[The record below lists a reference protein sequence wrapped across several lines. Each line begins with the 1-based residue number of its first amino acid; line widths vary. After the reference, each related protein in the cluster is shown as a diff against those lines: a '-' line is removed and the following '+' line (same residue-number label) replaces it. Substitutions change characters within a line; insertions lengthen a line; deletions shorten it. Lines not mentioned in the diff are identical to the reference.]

1 MTALGR
7 GGRWARRMTALVILA
22 LGMVDLLAAARIG
35 PVPRAGVLGVDY
47 AVAALVGARY
57 VLLAAGLTAVM
68 TVRGLLQ
75 GKRAA
80 WWVALAAAV
89 ASLPGHPITHTD
101 AAGQAVALAALVTLL
116 GWRRVFVAR
125 ADPALARRGVAM
137 LVAGELAVFGYAAAG
152 LYQLDTELRHPRTL
166 ASALP
171 DAARLLFLLPVHLE
185 PMTRHGQAFVDS
197 VRVAALI
204 VACVGLSRL
213 IAAVVGRPGHAAD
226 RAEVTR
232 LLRRHGRTGLA
243 HFHLLDDK
251 NWVISSDHN
260 AFVGYTVV
268 GTTAVALG
276 EPVGDPRSCR
286 VAALEFLQL
295 CALNGWTPV
304 FHQVS
309 EPGRAL
315 LESLGMKALHI
326 GEEAIVDVRT
336 WSAQGR
342 EYKSLRSALR
352 RCQRAGYRVI
362 DLPHPVDD
370 PTLAQLKEVSDAWL
384 AAGGHRERTFT
395 LGRFDADYL
404 RGTPIVAVIDAEGT
418 VQAFANLL
426 PSYQSPDGSFDLMR
440 RRPDAVNGV
449 MDFLFVGLIE
459 RFRTAGYTGMNL
471 GLAPLSGAGTGSSLA
486 DRVIRTLYQHGG
498 AAFNFAGLRAFK
510 EKWQPRWEPRYLTYL
525 AETDLPKAALAVARA
540 GELPDPRRPTIRVL
554 GLLRR
559 FPITVGFATLQLWL
573 MTATTI
579 DGNLHH
585 LLLRHF
591 GLAWPDLAHGQL
603 WRLLTATLIQ
613 SKPGFVWSMIAF
625 LGVVLPLAE
634 WRLGSRQTSWVF
646 LLGDW
651 ASTIPVLLA
660 LKAAAAAGV
669 VAAATAINQR
679 DAGSSSGAYALVAAA
694 LWTLPAGRIRRIAVS
709 GLLGCLAITLIVF
722 HRLFD
727 LQHLLSAAGT
737 LAVLRLTTDAPGAAL
752 IGTMTNPTP
761 PSRFAGF
768 RRPRNTPN
776 GHQTPRL
783 RVTEPQRNLRHY
795 TDDQPL
801 DNRATCAQN

>member
-1 MTALGR
+1 MTAVGW
-7 GGRWARRMTALVILA
+7 GGRWARRVTALVILA
-22 LGMVDLLAAARIG
+22 LGTVDLLAAARVG

-57 VLLAAGLTAVM
+57 VVLAAGLTAVM
-68 TVRGLLQ
+68 TVRGLMQ
-75 GKRAA
+75 GQRAA

-89 ASLPGHPITHTD
+89 ASLPGHPATD
-101 AAGQAVALAALVTLL
+101 ADVAGQAVALTALVTLL
-116 GWRRVFVAR
+116 GCRRVFIAR
-125 ADPALARRGVAM
+125 ADPALACRGVAV
-137 LVAGELAVFGYAAAG
+137 LVIGELAVFGYATAG
-152 LYQLDTELRHPRTL
+152 LYQLDTEFRHPNTL

-213 IAAVVGRPGHAAD
+213 IAAVAGRPGHAAD

-251 NWVISSDHN
+251 NWVISSDHK

-276 EPVGDPRSCR
+276 EPVGNPRSCR

-315 LESLGMKALHI
+315 LESFGMKALHI

-342 EYKSLRSALR
+342 ECKSLRSALR
-352 RCQRAGYRVI
+352 RCERAGYRVVG
-362 DLPHPVDD
+362 LPHPVDD

-384 AAGGHRERTFT
+384 ATGGHRERTFT

-404 RGTPIVAVIDAEGT
+404 RSTPIVAAIDAEGT

-426 PSYQSPDGSFDLMR
+426 PPYQSLDGSFDLMR

-449 MDFLFVGLIE
+449 MDYLFVGLIE
-459 RFRTAGYTGMNL
+459 RFRAAGYAGMNL
-471 GLAPLSGAGTGSSLA
+471 GLAPLSGAGMGRSLA
-486 DRVIRTLYQHGG
+486 DRMIKTLYQHGEG
-498 AAFNFAGLRAFK
+498 AFNFAGLRAFK
-510 EKWQPRWEPRYLTYL
+510 QKWQPRWEPRYLAYL

-540 GELPDPRRPTIRVL
+540 GELPDPRRPTTRAL

-573 MTATTI
+573 MTATTA
-579 DGNLHH
+579 DRHLHP

-603 WRLLTATLIQ
+603 WRLLTVPLIQ
-613 SKPGFVWSMIAF
+613 SKPGFVWSMIVLLA
-625 LGVVLPLAE
+625 VVLPLAE
-634 WRLGSRQTSWVF
+634 WRLGSRATSWVF

-651 ASTIPVLLA
+651 VSTIPVLLA
-660 LKAAAAAGV
+660 LKAAAAAGITT
-669 VAAATAINQR
+669 AATAISQR
-679 DAGSSSGAYALVAAA
+679 DAGSSSGAYALVTAA
-694 LWTLPAGRIRRIAVS
+694 LWTLPAGRIRRMAVS
-709 GLLGCLAITLIVF
+709 GLLGCLIITLIVF

-727 LQHLLSAAGT
+727 LQHLLAAAST
-737 LAVLRLTTDAPGAAL
+737 LAIVRLTTDAPGRS
-752 IGTMTNPTP
+752 
-761 PSRFAGF
+761 PSRHHDE
-768 RRPRNTPN
+768 PN
-776 GHQTPRL
+776 PSKPVGRAVRQGRET
-783 RVTEPQRNLRHY
+783 
-795 TDDQPL
+795 
-801 DNRATCAQN
+801 RATVAKRLASASQNRSAAPALTPTTSG